1 MNKQTYIKLSENI
14 QETLVNSAISLIKQ
28 LMFEKHTNKIEL
40 SSKSDF
46 VTNNVRI
53 TDIVLTRYG
62 EEIIVRYTS
71 NYEVYNIVDFVSMNL
86 RKHNIH
92 FITHLMDNIQYS
104 LT

>member
-28 LMFEKHTNKIEL
+28 LMFEKHTNKIAL

-53 TDIVLTRYG
+53 TNIVLTRHG

-71 NYEVYNIVDFVSMNL
+71 NYEVYVDLVSKNL
-86 RKHNIH
+86 RNHNIH

>member
-1 MNKQTYIKLSENI
+1 MNKQTYIKLSENF

-40 SSKSDF
+40 SSKSDY
-46 VTNNVRI
+46 VINNVRI
-53 TDIVLTRYG
+53 TDIVLTRHC

-71 NYEVYNIVDFVSMNL
+71 NYEVYNIVDLVSKNL
-86 RKHNIH
+86 RNHNIH
-92 FITHLMDNIQYS
+92 FITLLMDNIQFS